1 MKKIILLNLI
11 FMAFTFASEIK
22 DKSVQEIKSYYNK
35 EIKVSS
41 SMKFNIQKK
50 LKKSIKSHIK
60 QKFYRDQIYYWIIE
74 IDDKKHYALLDNT
87 IGKTM
92 PITFLII
99 FNENQEVIHS
109 SIIKYREA
117 YGGEISGRNWINQFL
132 YMKKDSLFKYGREID
147 GISGATLSVKSF
159 TKGISKLSLLLPHII
174 NKNKGLHFNNELFVI
189 EKK

>member
-1 MKKIILLNLI
+1 
-11 FMAFTFASEIK
+11 
-22 DKSVQEIKSYYNK
+22 
-35 EIKVSS
+35 
-41 SMKFNIQKK
+41 
-50 LKKSIKSHIK
+50 
-60 QKFYRDQIYYWIIE
+60 
-74 IDDKKHYALLDNT
+74 
-87 IGKTM
+87 M

-117 YGGEISGRNWINQFL
+117 YGGEISGKNWLNQFL

-174 NKNKGLHFNNELFVI
+174 NKNK
-189 EKK
+189 K